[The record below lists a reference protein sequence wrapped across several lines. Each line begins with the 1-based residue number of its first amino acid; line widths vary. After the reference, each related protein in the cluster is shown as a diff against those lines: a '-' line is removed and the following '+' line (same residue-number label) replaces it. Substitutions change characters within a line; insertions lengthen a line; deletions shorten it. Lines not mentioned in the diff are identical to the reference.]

1 MYQLLILFFL
11 CEKINRKWQR
21 IKHWWV
27 VQNTNKGSSV
37 VSVDSNVYVNHVE
50 IIFKDNTKFEKVD
63 KKTRTST
70 FQVNHEKRINEIL
83 KSLISAGTL
92 SVKQYKKIKAVGSIP
107 SVLIWS
113 LKFTE
118 QLLMFVQILDL
129 YRLQLC
135 THL

>member
-1 MYQLLILFFL
+1 M
-11 CEKINRKWQR
+11 
-21 IKHWWV
+21 
-27 VQNTNKGSSV
+27 
-37 VSVDSNVYVNHVE
+37 E
-50 IIFKDNTKFEKVD
+50 IIFKDNTKFEKID
-63 KKTRTST
+63 KNTRTST

-92 SVKQYKKIKAVGSIP
+92 SVKEYKKIKAVGSIP

-118 QLLMFVQILDL
+118 QLLMFVQILVL
-129 YRLQLC
+129 YCLQLC

>member
-1 MYQLLILFFL
+1 M
-11 CEKINRKWQR
+11 
-21 IKHWWV
+21 
-27 VQNTNKGSSV
+27 
-37 VSVDSNVYVNHVE
+37 E
-50 IIFKDNTKFEKVD
+50 IIFKDNTKFEKID
-63 KKTRTST
+63 KNTRTST

-92 SVKQYKKIKAVGSIP
+92 SVKEYKKIKAVGSIP

-129 YRLQLC
+129 YCLQLC
-135 THL
+135 TRL

>member
-1 MYQLLILFFL
+1 M
-11 CEKINRKWQR
+11 
-21 IKHWWV
+21 
-27 VQNTNKGSSV
+27 
-37 VSVDSNVYVNHVE
+37 E
-50 IIFKDNTKFEKVD
+50 IIFKDNTKFEKID
-63 KKTRTST
+63 KNTRTST

-92 SVKQYKKIKAVGSIP
+92 SVKEYKKIKAVGSIP

-118 QLLMFVQILDL
+118 QLLMFVQILDV
-129 YRLQLC
+129 YCLQLC

>member
-1 MYQLLILFFL
+1 M
-11 CEKINRKWQR
+11 
-21 IKHWWV
+21 
-27 VQNTNKGSSV
+27 
-37 VSVDSNVYVNHVE
+37 E
-50 IIFKDNTKFEKVD
+50 IIFKDNTKFEKID
-63 KKTRTST
+63 KNTRTST

-92 SVKQYKKIKAVGSIP
+92 SVKEYKKIKAVIP

-129 YRLQLC
+129 YCLQLC

>member
-1 MYQLLILFFL
+1 M
-11 CEKINRKWQR
+11 
-21 IKHWWV
+21 
-27 VQNTNKGSSV
+27 
-37 VSVDSNVYVNHVE
+37 E
-50 IIFKDNTKFEKVD
+50 IIFKDNTKFEKID
-63 KKTRTST
+63 KNTRTST

-83 KSLISAGTL
+83 KSLISADTL
-92 SVKQYKKIKAVGSIP
+92 SVKEYKKIKAVGSIP

-129 YRLQLC
+129 YCLQLC

>member
-21 IKHWWV
+21 IKHWQV

-37 VSVDSNVYVNHVE
+37 VSVNSNVYVNHVE
-50 IIFKDNTKFEKVD
+50 IIFKDNTKFEKVE

-92 SVKQYKKIKAVGSIP
+92 SVKEYKKIKAVGSIP

-129 YRLQLC
+129 YCLQLC
-135 THL
+135 TRL

>member
-1 MYQLLILFFL
+1 M
-11 CEKINRKWQR
+11 
-21 IKHWWV
+21 
-27 VQNTNKGSSV
+27 
-37 VSVDSNVYVNHVE
+37 E
-50 IIFKDNTKFEKVD
+50 IIFKDNTKFEKID
-63 KKTRTST
+63 KNTRTST

-92 SVKQYKKIKAVGSIP
+92 TVKEYKKIKAVGSIP

-129 YRLQLC
+129 YCLQLC

>member
-1 MYQLLILFFL
+1 M
-11 CEKINRKWQR
+11 
-21 IKHWWV
+21 
-27 VQNTNKGSSV
+27 
-37 VSVDSNVYVNHVE
+37 E
-50 IIFKDNTKFEKVD
+50 IIFKDNTKFEKID
-63 KKTRTST
+63 KNTRTST

-92 SVKQYKKIKAVGSIP
+92 SVKEYKKIKAVGSIP

-129 YRLQLC
+129 YCLQLC

>member
-1 MYQLLILFFL
+1 M
-11 CEKINRKWQR
+11 
-21 IKHWWV
+21 
-27 VQNTNKGSSV
+27 
-37 VSVDSNVYVNHVE
+37 E
-50 IIFKDNTKFEKVD
+50 IIFKDNSKFEKID
-63 KKTRTST
+63 KNTRTST

-92 SVKQYKKIKAVGSIP
+92 SVKEYKKIKAVGSIP

-129 YRLQLC
+129 YCLQLC